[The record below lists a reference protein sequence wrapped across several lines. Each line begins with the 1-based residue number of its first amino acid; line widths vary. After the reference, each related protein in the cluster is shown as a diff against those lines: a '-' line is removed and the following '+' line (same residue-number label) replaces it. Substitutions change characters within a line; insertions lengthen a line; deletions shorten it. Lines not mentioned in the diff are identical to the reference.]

1 MSGTDSRNP
10 HSPLG
15 QPVLEKGQ
23 VLVFYFPSWFRSLWL
38 TLCCWRGL
46 RATSLALGIP
56 EDNVLCS
63 PGLIDPGTPCTDGSA
78 DGQEADPKEENSRPS
93 GHPWE
98 MPVGWGVF
106 GVHLP
111 LCCQ

>member
-1 MSGTDSRNP
+1 MERTAEIHIPHWVSLFSRKGRSWCSTS
-10 HSPLG
+10 HLG
-15 QPVLEKGQ
+15 SDRFG
-23 VLVFYFPSWFRSLWL
+23 S
-38 TLCCWRGL
+38 LCCWRGL

-56 EDNVLCS
+56 GDNVLCS

-78 DGQEADPKEENSRPS
+78 NGQEADPKEENSRPS
-93 GHPWE
+93 RHPWE

-111 LCCQ
+111 LC